1 MKTIILLVICIFLI
15 EFHVSAQQK
24 EEQLFSLLQQG
35 KYVEL
40 VNNVSS
46 LREKEYYKNAFMDYC
61 LAYGYCQLGQSAI
74 SGEWFDHILASY
86 NNLSTDKRREL
97 RELKE
102 SCTNN
107 QTAALPTDALFG
119 FLRGMTSDGFEGNGA
134 GIESKMGIPSFSDR
148 VEEFDFEHLTF
159 DSQNRKFTLQQ
170 KKEAY
175 SYYQKLLKD
184 PSVKFD
190 TTSHFLIFYPS
201 NAVAIKTQIKE
212 LEEYYNYYRREFNL
226 QESNRLITVFYCN
239 NRAAFN
245 DVAQNIHNIPVPK
258 STFGYASSID
268 LVMLGIANA
277 AWLGAMKHELFH
289 LMIRSF
295 IGDIPAW
302 LDEGTACFFE
312 SSSLKKEAVT
322 NNLSWSNY
330 RLRLLNNTNEIKY
343 QIKSNQNEEF
353 IIPSLQQLTNYN
365 WEEFSGRKGDLMIK
379 ASYNQSLSFAFVS
392 YLNERKLLDK
402 TMEAFRNRSFIE
414 TPSGIETEGL
424 VMLHIRPTDELLMN
438 VTGMN
443 LIEIQTDFD
452 KWCKQKSI
460 NIE

>member
-1 MKTIILLVICIFLI
+1 
-15 EFHVSAQQK
+15 
-24 EEQLFSLLQQG
+24 
-35 KYVEL
+35 
-40 VNNVSS
+40 
-46 LREKEYYKNAFMDYC
+46 
-61 LAYGYCQLGQSAI
+61 
-74 SGEWFDHILASY
+74 
-86 NNLSTDKRREL
+86 
-97 RELKE
+97 
-102 SCTNN
+102 
-107 QTAALPTDALFG
+107 
-119 FLRGMTSDGFEGNGA
+119 
-134 GIESKMGIPSFSDR
+134 
-148 VEEFDFEHLTF
+148 
-159 DSQNRKFTLQQ
+159 
-170 KKEAY
+170 
-175 SYYQKLLKD
+175 
-184 PSVKFD
+184 
-190 TTSHFLIFYPS
+190 
-201 NAVAIKTQIKE
+201 
-212 LEEYYNYYRREFNL
+212 
-226 QESNRLITVFYCN
+226 
-239 NRAAFN
+239 
-245 DVAQNIHNIPVPK
+245 
-258 STFGYASSID
+258 
-268 LVMLGIANA
+268 MLGIANA

-289 LMIRSF
+289 LMIRSI

-343 QIKSNQNEEF
+343 QIKSNQKEEF

-438 VTGMN
+438 VTGMS